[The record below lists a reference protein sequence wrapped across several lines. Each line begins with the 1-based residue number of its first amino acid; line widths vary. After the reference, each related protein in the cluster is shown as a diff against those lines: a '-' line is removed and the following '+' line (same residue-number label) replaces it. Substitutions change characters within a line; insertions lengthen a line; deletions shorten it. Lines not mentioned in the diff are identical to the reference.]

1 MGYEERN
8 AWVYGLV
15 TVGAAG
21 FYLLQVLGGD
31 AAIPLEAR
39 DYKGAMLYSIGGA
52 IVATILLSILVNIV
66 VGMVTGDTDARAD
79 LRDRQIGRFGDYVG
93 QSLVIV
99 GAVGALI
106 LVMLDQPG
114 FWVAQAIYFGFVASG
129 ALSAM
134 ARIASY
140 RFGFAPW

>member
-31 AAIPLEAR
+31 ASVAIEAR

-52 IVATILLSILVNIV
+52 IAVSIALSILVNIV
-66 VGMVTGDTDARAD
+66 AGMVTGDTDTRAD
-79 LRDRQIGRFGDYVG
+79 LRDRQISRFGDYVG

-99 GAVGALI
+99 GAVGALV

-129 ALSAM
+129 VLSAI

>member
-1 MGYEERN
+1 MGYEEGN

-31 AAIPLEAR
+31 ASVALEAR

-52 IVATILLSILVNIV
+52 IAVSIALSILVNIV
-66 VGMVTGDTDARAD
+66 AGMVTGDTDTRAD
-79 LRDRQIGRFGDYVG
+79 LRDRQISRFGDYVG

-99 GAVGALI
+99 GAVGALV

-129 ALSAM
+129 VLSAI